1 LVLVLGSLLDVM
13 IEDVLVLVVIMVA
26 EQYAAMPILS
36 LD

>member
-13 IEDVLVLVVIMVA
+13 IEAVLVLVVIMVV